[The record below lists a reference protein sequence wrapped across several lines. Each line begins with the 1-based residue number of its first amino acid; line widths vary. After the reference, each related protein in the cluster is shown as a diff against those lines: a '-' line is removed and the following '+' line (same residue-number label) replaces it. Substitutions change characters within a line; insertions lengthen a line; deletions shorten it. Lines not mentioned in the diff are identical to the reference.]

1 MARARPLDKA
11 IVVLWRGI
19 GWEWYYPALVDG
31 TNCVIADETDI
42 VAKLDAL
49 EADPEL
55 QARLRAAAWPFHEAH
70 ISGEAVLTRW
80 AHALVPLAA
89 RQRGSKLA
97 LPSSACSCDDAPGVS
112 ACAFCEKVRIPGSKI
127 FKFAADDPE
136 PAKIRSG
143 SPR

>member
-1 MARARPLDKA
+1 MVSQRDYSTYRYVIHMPGSATGSYSRNLQYMFFHEA

-70 ISGEAVLTRW
+70 ISGE
-80 AHALVPLAA
+80 
-89 RQRGSKLA
+89 
-97 LPSSACSCDDAPGVS
+97 
-112 ACAFCEKVRIPGSKI
+112 
-127 FKFAADDPE
+127 
-136 PAKIRSG
+136 
-143 SPR
+143 